1 MAEPPDKRS
10 PKGGAK
16 PGTGGKPTAKSGGK
30 PAAKPGAKPAAKSGG
45 KPAAKTGDDPA
56 ASKRGGVGGIRRFL
70 LSGSGWPYLLVP
82 FIPLAI
88 ALELAHADA
97 VLIFAAAAAG
107 VIPTAALMGRAT
119 EELAHRAG
127 PGIGGFLN
135 VTFGNAPELII
146 AFFALNEG
154 LQEVVKAS
162 LIGSI
167 LGNILLVMGLAMLVG
182 GLKRERQ
189 TFNATAASVQSSM
202 LLLAAVALVMPT
214 IFQLVDGGGL
224 PGIGEERVNFGSDLE
239 SMSLIVSL
247 ILLASYAGGLLFS
260 LRSHRALFNPTS
272 EAEEHMDEPWS
283 VKKSALTLAGAGV
296 AVGVMSEIL
305 VGSISE
311 ASSTIGL
318 SEFFVG
324 LIVVAI
330 VGNAA
335 EHWVAI
341 YFAARDKM
349 DLAVNIAIGSSAQIA
364 LFAAPLL
371 VLISFFVGPN
381 PMALVFNGFEL
392 GAVFLAILIANH
404 VTHDGEST
412 WYEGVQLLAVYAV
425 LGVVFFYA

>member
-1 MAEPPDKRS
+1 VADPGEQAPP
-10 PKGGAK
+10 P
-16 PGTGGKPTAKSGGK
+16 
-30 PAAKPGAKPAAKSGG
+30 
-45 KPAAKTGDDPA
+45 
-56 ASKRGGVGGIRRFL
+56 RGGVGAVRRFL

-82 FIPLAI
+82 FIALAI
-88 ALELAHADA
+88 ALELGHADA
-97 VLIFAAAAAG
+97 VAIFAAAAAG

-119 EELAHRAG
+119 EELSHRAG

-146 AFFALNEG
+146 AFFALHEG

-167 LGNILLVMGLAMLVG
+167 LGNILLVMGAAMLVG
-182 GLKRERQ
+182 GLRRERQ
-189 TFNATAASVQSSM
+189 TFNPTAVSVQSSM

-214 IFQLVDGGGL
+214 IFQLVAGGGL
-224 PGIGEERVNFGSDLE
+224 PRVGQKRVDFGSDLE
-239 SMSLIVSL
+239 QMSFIVAI
-247 ILLASYAGGLLFS
+247 ILLLSYAGGLMFS
-260 LRSHRALFNPTS
+260 LRSHRALFNPSAES
-272 EAEEHMDEPWS
+272 EDRIDGPWT
-283 VKKSALTLAGAGV
+283 VRKAVVTLAVAGV
-296 AVGVMSEIL
+296 AVGAMSEIL

-311 ASSTIGL
+311 ASQTIGL

-349 DLAVNIAIGSSAQIA
+349 DLSVNIAIGSSAQIA
-364 LFAAPLL
+364 LFAAPVL
-371 VLISFFVGPN
+371 VLVSFVVGPN

-392 GAVFLAILIANH
+392 GAVFLAILIAIH

-412 WYEGVQLLAVYAV
+412 WYEGMQLLCVYAV
-425 LGVVFFYA
+425 LGVVFLYA